1 MKTNLPYHQIIHER
15 AKNTSG
21 PIVCMFYNTKVRI
34 FCDSLYGT
42 NVIAEFLQ
50 KPYKGDRGTINIEK
64 CTPCSLWKK

>member
-42 NVIAEFLQ
+42 NVTAEFLQ
-50 KPYKGDRGTINIEK
+50 KPYEGDRGTSNIEK